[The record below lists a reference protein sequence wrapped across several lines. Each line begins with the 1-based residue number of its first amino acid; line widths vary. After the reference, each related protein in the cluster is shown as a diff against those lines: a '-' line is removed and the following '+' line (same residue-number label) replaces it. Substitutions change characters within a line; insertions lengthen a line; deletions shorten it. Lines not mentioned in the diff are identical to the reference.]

1 MNQNKYIEALKQG
14 RELVVIAAD
23 EDHDSAIFYLEL
35 STNELITFS
44 RHMGEIE
51 RLFNA
56 NLQERMKEHFSSI
69 EKEGGHIFI
78 RGWDD

>member
-23 EDHDSAIFYLEL
+23 EGCDSSIFYLET

-51 RLFNA
+51 RLFNV
-56 NLQERMKEHFSSI
+56 NLQERMKEHFFNI

-78 RGWDD
+78 RGWND